1 MLETHFKD
9 AQDVEFTVE
18 NGILHI
24 LQTRTAKRSAPAAIA
39 MAVAMVKEKLITER
53 EAILRLDPKQMDAL
67 LHPMVD
73 PLFRKL

>member
-1 MLETHFKD
+1 
-9 AQDVEFTVE
+9 
-18 NGILHI
+18 
-24 LQTRTAKRSAPAAIA
+24 

-73 PLFRKL
+73 PLFRKLQQL